1 MKYNLT
7 SGLTVLSSVE
17 PEASTLAITDV
28 LSCSNFAV
36 HHKYLFKEKQLWTKA
51 SGKIYFHL
59 DYPLLCIAI
68 IIYLLSY

>member
-1 MKYNLT
+1 MKYKLT

-17 PEASTLAITDV
+17 PETSTLAITDV

-51 SGKIYFHL
+51 SGKIYFYL
-59 DYPLLCIAI
+59 DHPFIAI
-68 IIYLLSY
+68 IIYFLSY